1 MEIGKNLIILGLF
14 ISLVGVIFYLF
25 VDKFNFLGNLIG
37 DFKYESKNVKIF
49 SPITSMLIISLFLS
63 LIINI
68 IIRFF
73 R

>member
-37 DFKYESKNVKIF
+37 DFKYESKNIKF
-49 SPITSMLIISLFLS
+49 FAPITSMLIISLFLS